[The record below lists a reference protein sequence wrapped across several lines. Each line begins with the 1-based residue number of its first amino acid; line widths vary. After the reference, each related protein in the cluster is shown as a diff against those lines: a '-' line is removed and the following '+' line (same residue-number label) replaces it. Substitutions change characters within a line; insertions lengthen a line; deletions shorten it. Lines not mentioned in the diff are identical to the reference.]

1 MKIQSSDPDK
11 KLINVREKIIYK
23 QLLKMLPADIEPL
36 SLLFC
41 AYEFRKQYDQCNYNS
56 NYKKN

>member
-1 MKIQSSDPDK
+1 MKTQSSDPDK

-23 QLLKMLPADIEPL
+23 QLLKMLPAVLEPL

-41 AYEFRKQYDQCNYNS
+41 AYVFKKQYDHSGYNP
-56 NYKKN
+56 K

>member
-1 MKIQSSDPDK
+1 MKTQSSDPDK

-41 AYEFRKQYDQCNYNS
+41 AYEFRKQYDQSGYNP